1 MKTTGNCTK
10 LVAVLVGIAALA
22 LLSVAPAFAASQ
34 ASITLTNCNSELC
47 NANNTEWS
55 LDKTPSS
62 QTLTGDNTITWT
74 VSATRGATSDNF
86 ITVNGVMTVTNT
98 GSAPATIGNIVV
110 NLQKPRTGP
119 NIGACRNVPWV
130 SAAADVANATFG
142 DLATSAKIVAA
153 GSQEN
158 AGCNLLQG
166 PNNYAVSSPQGTF
179 IETAGSRSLEFT
191 DADSNT
197 VWAITP
203 EQTLPVGGSVTLLY
217 TATFDNTVLGLAVGS
232 QVRAEAIVTFGN
244 AGARGGSGATATSI
258 DIDGDSI
265 TNTTDEANVR
275 SVPCRVTKAIP
286 ALQNGNNTVT
296 LSDLFPDDVAVT
308 GTGVQVGNPSGF
320 GSFDISATE
329 SGGVS
334 VDEVC
339 SPPGSATVTN
349 TAHLDGTSSS
359 VIVQGP
365 QIGTD
370 PITGLPIYRTFE
382 FACVTGVALDASA
395 NADVTCEAALPV
407 PQFTD
412 GDYCTHTVQQ
422 WPVSTTTTGPPPHV
436 TVWSLMDF
444 DLSKYT
450 AAFSSGLRIGYVG
463 ASPLSDAFWNA
474 NGTGYANLSQAING
488 ATGAAAPLTVDLI
501 DATSMAGGSFTGEVA
516 ALALNVGFSG
526 SATSSGTPASFPTGL
541 GLLTYHKPGEP
552 LDGLTITQIL
562 AAANEVAGQNKL
574 PTYYGFASG
583 TAGYTAFE
591 LVLQNINGAFSKA
604 STGED
609 ANVCKVKQF
618 AQDHLTK

>member
-1 MKTTGNCTK
+1 MKTTRNCTK

-22 LLSVAPAFAASQ
+22 LLSVAPVFAAPQ

-55 LDKTPSS
+55 LDKTPAS

-119 NIGACRNVPWV
+119 NTGACKNIPWV

-142 DLATSAKIVAA
+142 DAATSANIVAA

-158 AGCNLLQG
+158 AGCNVAQG
-166 PNNYAVSSPQGTF
+166 PPNYTVSGARGMFT
-179 IETAGSRSLEFT
+179 ETAGSGTLEFT
-191 DADSNT
+191 DANSNT
-197 VWAITP
+197 VWAISP

-217 TATFDNTVLGLAVGS
+217 SATFDNTVLGLAVGS
-232 QVRAEAIVTFGN
+232 QIRAEAIVTFGN
-244 AGARGGSGATATSI
+244 AGGRGGSGATATNI
-258 DIDGDSI
+258 DIDGNGSFD
-265 TNTTDEANVR
+265 TDEANVR
-275 SVPCRVTKAIP
+275 SVPCRVTKSIP
-286 ALQNGNNTVT
+286 ALIAGNDTVT

-308 GTGVQVGNPSGF
+308 GTGVEVGNPSGF

-339 SPPGSATVTN
+339 TPPGSATVTN
-349 TAHLDGTSSS
+349 TAHLDGASSS

-365 QIGTD
+365 QIGID
-370 PITGLPIYRTFE
+370 PTTGLPIYQTFE

-395 NADVTCEAALPV
+395 NADVTCEAALPA
-407 PQFTD
+407 PEFTD

-450 AAFSSGLRIGYVG
+450 AAFPFGLRIGYVG
-463 ASPLSDAFWNA
+463 ASPLSDALWNA
-474 NGTGYANLSQAING
+474 SATGYANLSQAVNG
-488 ATGAAAPLTVDLI
+488 ATGAAGPLTSDLI

-526 SATSSGTPASFPTGL
+526 SATSSGTPLSFPAGL
-541 GLLTYHKPGEP
+541 GALKYSDSGQP
-552 LDGLTITQIL
+552 LDGKTIAEIL
-562 AAANEVAGQNKL
+562 AAADEVAGRHKV
-574 PTYYGFASG
+574 PADYGFASG
-583 TAGYTAFE
+583 TSGYTAFG

-604 STGED
+604 STGAD

-618 AQDHLTK
+618 AQDHLLK